1 MGGFY
6 LHAFKITAGLGYL
19 VFKLNQQ
26 CQQASELIRLQMCKF
41 LGSVVQQVSFKMQ
54 IKFCDNICGVCQGPI
69 LGPIL
74 FNTSISGTEHTL
86 SKLAGSIMLSS
97 AVGIT
102 EGRDGSEGQW
112 QAGGMCSWEPPRA
125 RSCTW
130 VGAMPNIRAGWVMN
144 KCIENSPAEKELEIL
159 VDEKFDIIF
168 WQRWQLSYHHVTE
181 CQSSQLTKLSP
192 LDIQRNV
199 IPTFPSVLYSF

>member
-1 MGGFY
+1 MDLVKSLAKITYRFDLQFCNSPGSAFLNMGGFY

-54 IKFCDNICGVCQGPI
+54 IKFCDDICGVCQGPI

-74 FNTSISGTEHTL
+74 FNTSINGTEHTL
-86 SKLAGSIMLSS
+86 SKLAGNIMLSS

-102 EGRDGSEGQW
+102 EGRDGSEGQ
-112 QAGGMCSWEPPRA
+112 
-125 RSCTW
+125 
-130 VGAMPNIRAGWVMN
+130 
-144 KCIENSPAEKELEIL
+144 
-159 VDEKFDIIF
+159 
-168 WQRWQLSYHHVTE
+168 
-181 CQSSQLTKLSP
+181 
-192 LDIQRNV
+192 
-199 IPTFPSVLYSF
+199 